1 MRSRYRVNIP
11 RMVTSVVREIGWH
24 LAAALCIAAVFTSAS
39 TAGQAGRAK
48 AIPDPPGTVRPARV
62 SSPRL
67 APLAEGQWTDVH
79 KNIAAKYAAD
89 GRPGNALRT
98 LLNMPALADS
108 FLSVPAYLSKD
119 STLSPRHREILIL
132 RTAWLLNNDYIW
144 SEHVPAA
151 RTAGLT
157 AGDVR
162 RVAEGPDAR
171 GWSAFE
177 ATLLRVADQLFRNSF
192 VNDADY
198 TALTAEYDVHHTI
211 DAVMTVADFLTLGS
225 MYNALGVQPDAWNPD
240 RIPTDVPYRVVVPAR
255 EAPLT
260 KPRVEPVAGTGLAI
274 ARTFARHPTLAAARK
289 ELGYIN
295 QQMKLDPRTRELVIL
310 RIGWNCQSAYE
321 WAQHVGSFGKG
332 REMGLPVENIARGP
346 AAPGWT
352 PVEQALLT
360 AVDELY
366 RDSTVS
372 DRTWATLSTHLDA
385 ATIVNALISAA
396 QYRQVSVALN
406 TFGVP
411 AEPGDEPLP
420 VIGSN

>member
-1 MRSRYRVNIP
+1 MTILRVCCA
-11 RMVTSVVREIGWH
+11 V
-24 LAAALCIAAVFTSAS
+24 LAAALCVAAASVPVS
-39 TAGQAGRAK
+39 TAGQTSRVK
-48 AIPDPPGTVRPARV
+48 ALPDPPGTARPSPV
-62 SSPRL
+62 SRPRL
-67 APLAEGQWTDVH
+67 TPLAEGEWTDVH
-79 KNIAAKYAAD
+79 KTIVAKYAPD

-98 LLNMPALADS
+98 LLNIPALADS
-108 FLSVPAYLSKD
+108 FLSFPAYLTKG
-119 STLSPRHREILIL
+119 STLSPRHRALLIL

-144 SEHVPAA
+144 SEQVPAA

-157 AGDVR
+157 AADVR

-177 ATLLRVADQLFRNSF
+177 ATLLRAVDQLFRNSF

-198 TALTAEYDVHHTI
+198 KALTAEYDVHHTM

-225 MYNALGVQPDAWNPD
+225 MYNALGIQPDPWNPD
-240 RIPTDVPYRVVVPAR
+240 RIPADVPYRVVVPKR
-255 EAPLT
+255 EPPLT
-260 KPRVEPVAGTGLAI
+260 TPRVEPVSGTGLAI
-274 ARTFARHPTLAAARK
+274 ARTFARHPALAAARK

-295 QQMKLDPRTRELVIL
+295 QQMKLDARTRELVIL

-332 REMGLPVENIARGP
+332 REMGLPIESIARGP
-346 AAPGWT
+346 AAPGWS

-372 DRTWATLSTHLDA
+372 DRTWASLSTHLDVV
-385 ATIVNALISAA
+385 TIVNALISAA
-396 QYRQVSVALN
+396 QYRQVSLALN

-411 AEPGDEPLP
+411 GEPGDEPLP

>member
-1 MRSRYRVNIP
+1 M
-11 RMVTSVVREIGWH
+11 
-24 LAAALCIAAVFTSAS
+24 
-39 TAGQAGRAK
+39 
-48 AIPDPPGTVRPARV
+48 
-62 SSPRL
+62 
-67 APLAEGQWTDVH
+67 
-79 KNIAAKYAAD
+79 
-89 GRPGNALRT
+89 
-98 LLNMPALADS
+98 
-108 FLSVPAYLSKD
+108 
-119 STLSPRHREILIL
+119 
-132 RTAWLLNNDYIW
+132 
-144 SEHVPAA
+144 
-151 RTAGLT
+151 
-157 AGDVR
+157 R

-177 ATLLRVADQLFRNSF
+177 TTLLRVADQLFRNSF

-198 TALTAEYDVHHTI
+198 KALTAEYDVHHTM

-225 MYNALGVQPDAWNPD
+225 MYNALGIQPDAWNPD
-240 RIPTDVPYRVVVPAR
+240 RIPTDVSYRVVVPNR

-346 AAPGWT
+346 DAAGWNPT
-352 PVEQALLT
+352 EQALLT

-366 RDSTVS
+366 RDSSVS
-372 DRTWATLSTHLDA
+372 DRTWATLSTHLDV

-420 VIGSN
+420 VIGPN